1 MRTNQIPFD
10 IKKTDEENIKQ
21 RIDNVRYWLKNFAPN
36 KLKFEIKKSLPKV
49 KLSAIQ
55 KSIIKGLIEKF
66 EGIEW
71 DANRIHNEIYKM
83 SEEQDIP
90 IKTTFETI
98 YQLIL
103 DQNEGPRAGYFL
115 SNLDK
120 EFIMKR
126 FNEAI

>member
-1 MRTNQIPFD
+1 M
-10 IKKTDEENIKQ
+10 
-21 RIDNVRYWLKNFAPN
+21 RYWLKKFAPN
-36 KLKFEIKKSLPKV
+36 NLKFEIKKSLPKV

-66 EGIEW
+66 EVIEW
-71 DANRIHNEIYKM
+71 DANLIHNEIYKM

-103 DQNEGPRAGYFL
+103 DQNQGPRAGYFL